1 MLISEI
7 QQLGVKQEE
16 LIEIIENEDA
26 QMAHLTKKLTNHLNT
41 KQENV
46 NSQITGPL
54 QPKNFFTKK
63 YEPLNEDS
71 EVEEDVDEEED
82 SSSETP
88 TIFSVS
94 SKRRNITKLLSLL
107 ALHME

>member
-1 MLISEI
+1 MPKWPIS
-7 QQLGVKQEE
+7 Q
-16 LIEIIENEDA
+16 
-26 QMAHLTKKLTNHLNT
+26 KKLTNHLNT

-107 ALHME
+107 ALHMEWFSDWTEWKKIESS